1 MVILILRK
9 NNEDLTELNS
19 YGKSDAFYLKIFN
32 MSKLAEYITYNPFY
46 IKKFFND
53 RNIRSTEP
61 IIFTIPKNNTSR
73 REYKIP
79 NIYSYLNLMFSCK
92 KIKKNLKKF
101 F

>member
-1 MVILILRK
+1 
-9 NNEDLTELNS
+9 
-19 YGKSDAFYLKIFN
+19 

-79 NIYSYLNLMFSCK
+79 NIYSYLNLMFFMQENK
-92 KIKKNLKKF
+92 KEFKEVFLNNKFSTSKF
-101 F
+101 FHFQILILNLLTI